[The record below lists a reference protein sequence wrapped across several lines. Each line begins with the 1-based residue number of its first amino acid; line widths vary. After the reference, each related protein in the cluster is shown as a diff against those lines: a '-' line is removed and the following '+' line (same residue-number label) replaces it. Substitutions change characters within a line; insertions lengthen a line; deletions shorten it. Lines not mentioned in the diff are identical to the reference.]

1 MGAQSARFINAAER
15 ADIYRYSCSY
25 RQSSG
30 LVELRKMKEFVLVI
44 SMWGHTGIEWVYVGN
59 QIVLQQSFTQD
70 QCYSLL
76 QKDMWKA
83 NYNNEYF
90 KMNIQCFP
98 KDCAGKQ
105 ICSD

>member
-1 MGAQSARFINAAER
+1 
-15 ADIYRYSCSY
+15 
-25 RQSSG
+25 
-30 LVELRKMKEFVLVI
+30 MKEFVLVI

-59 QIVLQQSFTQD
+59 QIVLQQSFTQK

-76 QKDMWKA
+76 QKDMWRA
-83 NYNNEYF
+83 NYVNEYF

>member
-1 MGAQSARFINAAER
+1 MGVITARSYNTAGF
-15 ADIYRYSCSY
+15 ADIGGHGGHD
-25 RQSSG
+25 RQSGS
-30 LVELRKMKEFVLVI
+30 LAELRKMKEFVLVI
-44 SMWGHTGIEWVYVGN
+44 SMWGHTGAEWVYVGN

-83 NYNNEYF
+83 NYDNEYF

-98 KDCAGKQ
+98 KDCAGKEV
-105 ICSD
+105 CN